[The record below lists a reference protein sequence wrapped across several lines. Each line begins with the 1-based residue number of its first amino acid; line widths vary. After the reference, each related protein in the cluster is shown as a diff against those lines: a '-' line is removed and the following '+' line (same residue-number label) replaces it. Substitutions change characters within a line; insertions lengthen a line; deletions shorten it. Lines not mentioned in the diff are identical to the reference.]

1 MADGTIRTQ
10 GGISVAGVVQRHG
23 AGTFRVGFTR
33 VGPGRQFGSVLPPDS
48 DAPASGDINALVGG
62 VINYVNAGAT

>member
-23 AGTFRVGFTR
+23 AGSFRVSLTR

-48 DAPASGDINALVGG
+48 DSPANGTIDALVGG
-62 VINYVNAGAT
+62 VLDYINAGA